1 APPGVG
7 KMEFPEDGGGRYM
20 MVTRESQIITY
31 SASIAWKLKELLG
44 LGVSLQ
50 WIAVPKL
57 NYSLVVDGDPFGGNV
72 YPVSSPYDLL
82 ADVSGSDLFTFN
94 AIVGAWFRPAAN
106 WEIGVSGQIIPSQIK
121 TQSTLDVTPDQ
132 LDGEVFLVREGD
144 EANDVTLT
152 LPLPM
157 TARFGIRY
165 YQKDKI

>member
-1 APPGVG
+1 G

-57 NYSLVVDGDPFGGNV
+57 NYSLVVDGDPFGSGAH
-72 YPVSSPYDLL
+72 PGSSPFDLL
-82 ADVSGSDLFTFN
+82 AYVSGSDLFTFN

-106 WEIGVSGQIIPSQIK
+106 WEIGVSGQIIPSQIQTK
-121 TQSTLDVTPDQ
+121 SDLEVTLIGDGLDGDVN
-132 LDGEVFLVREGD
+132 LSRDGEV
-144 EANDVTLT
+144 ANDVTLT

-157 TARFGIRY
+157 TA
-165 YQKDKI
+165 